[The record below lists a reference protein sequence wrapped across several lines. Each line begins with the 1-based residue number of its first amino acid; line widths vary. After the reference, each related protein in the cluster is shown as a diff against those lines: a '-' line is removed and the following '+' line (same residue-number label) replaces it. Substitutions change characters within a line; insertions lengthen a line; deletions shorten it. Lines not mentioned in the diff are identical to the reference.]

1 MAHIGGLG
9 KQMRA
14 TTQSQN
20 VYTIASHAGA
30 IGAQS
35 TNPFSVSPLTIS
47 GLNSLGTISIKD
59 FEEASGLYKK
69 YEIIE
74 STEDLLVLSCTWYRL
89 RQERNANRS
98 IGVSPSKLLD
108 RVLFENINEQDREL
122 ASKIKDYYSK
132 KIMMLK
138 LKSIP
143 FTQYR
148 DDLNH
153 FIHGDGL
160 KFEEKICGL
169 VYRLPEF
176 YEYDTEFDEI
186 TRDCKK
192 EVDQKKSIKVTHT
205 LTHIGTM
212 RVNKRT
218 SKKIEYWFKN
228 EYNEIANISLE
239 PHNPLLK
246 IWDKLVFDDLKIEAK
261 YLVKLRDGMSYYVLN
276 DYTLA

>member
-1 MAHIGGLG
+1 MAHIGSLG
-9 KQMRA
+9 KQMKA
-14 TTQSQN
+14 MTQSQN

-47 GLNSLGTISIKD
+47 GLNGLGTISIKD
-59 FEEASGLYKK
+59 FEETNGLYKK

-98 IGVSPSKLLD
+98 MGISPSKLLD

-176 YEYDTEFDEI
+176 YMYDTEFDEMV
-186 TRDCKK
+186 RDYKK
-192 EVDQKKSIKVTHT
+192 EITTPPARLTHT
-205 LTHIGTM
+205 LKHIGTLH
-212 RVNKRT
+212 VNKRT
-218 SKKIEYWFKN
+218 SKKVEYWFKT
-228 EYNEIANISLE
+228 EHDEIANITIE
-239 PHNPLLK
+239 PNNPLLK
-246 IWDKLVFDDLKIEAK
+246 IWDKLVFDDLTIEAK
-261 YLVKLRDGMSYYVLN
+261 YGVKHRDGIAYYVLT
-276 DYTLA
+276 DYSLV